1 MQIVAT
7 ESIII
12 LLLNAMVCPVTIVVP
27 HSYCAKWSNLT
38 STHNLPPSEA
48 NKGRRKIRETPPRP
62 RQRTASSALL
72 LSPSRIETPQ
82 ITPSESAPS
91 HASHPEQDG
100 SAVHAP
106 HRQCCHSH
114 RASSGSR
121 SEKSHQVPSWCIPR
135 ARSGVE

>member
-48 NKGRRKIRETPPRP
+48 NKGRRKIRGITCPPGRVP
-62 RQRTASSALL
+62 
-72 LSPSRIETPQ
+72 
-82 ITPSESAPS
+82 SAPP
-91 HASHPEQDG
+91 AKDCVLCTPAFPFKNRDPT
-100 SAVHAP
+100 VHAP
-106 HRQCCHSH
+106 HSQCCHSH
-114 RASSGSR
+114 RVSSGSR
-121 SEKSHQVPSWCIPR
+121 SEKSHPVPSWYIPR